1 MQGSPQYHLN
11 VEVHFMNGTAT
22 NFLAR
27 EFDLDPQNMTVGE
40 DIGPQR
46 FTYKGL
52 SGDEHAVFLV
62 PDELAAIVVTE
73 QYQQSVPASPTR

>member
-11 VEVHFMNGTAT
+11 VEVHFMNGTST

-27 EFDLDPQNMTVGE
+27 EFDLDPQNMTIGE
-40 DIGPQR
+40 DNGPQR

-62 PDELAAIVVTE
+62 PDEVAAIVVTE